1 MPDIQQLSNP
11 LHYLVMTKISE
22 ALDQYTGI
30 CKEAIV
36 DSAAKLSKS
45 FEKVIIEVLLLYMVI
60 PGRIN
65 FTQLGKYGRHGEQ
78 CYRQNF
84 GRLRSKSLNWL
95 RFNVSLALRYFGSDG
110 RKAIAIDPSYISKAG
125 KKTPHI
131 GRFWS
136 GCAGAVKHGLEIMGL
151 GLIDIDSHNCMMLRA
166 HQTPGNFEL
175 KKRNMTLA
183 DHYIA
188 VIKRYRKELLKLSHL
203 VVADAFFSTR
213 KFYEG
218 IHQHGF
224 YLISRFRDNAHL
236 CYLYEGE
243 RTGKRGRPKMIDGKI
258 DLKKLDM
265 SKMLPISVDGLPGIA
280 YTLIAYSKA
289 LKCKARLV
297 IWIMPDKKR
306 KLFFSTDTTLSGEEV
321 LDFYRTRFQIEF
333 CFRDAK
339 QFCGL
344 TDSQARDINKLD
356 CAFNASF
363 ASLNV
368 AKVMMK
374 ERKMEYS
381 MSNFKLLM
389 TNTFLMKRIFD
400 VSRYRPNQTLINHIF
415 KELFACAA

>member
-1 MPDIQQLSNP
+1 M
-11 LHYLVMTKISE
+11 
-22 ALDQYTGI
+22 
-30 CKEAIV
+30 
-36 DSAAKLSKS
+36 DSAAKSSKS

-78 CYRQNF
+78 CYHQNF

-136 GCAGAVKHGLEIMGL
+136 GCAGAVKHGQEIM
-151 GLIDIDSHNCMMLRA
+151 
-166 HQTPGNFEL
+166 
-175 KKRNMTLA
+175 
-183 DHYIA
+183 
-188 VIKRYRKELLKLSHL
+188 V
-203 VVADAFFSTR
+203 
-213 KFYEG
+213 
-218 IHQHGF
+218 
-224 YLISRFRDNAHL
+224 
-236 CYLYEGE
+236 
-243 RTGKRGRPKMIDGKI
+243 
-258 DLKKLDM
+258 
-265 SKMLPISVDGLPGIA
+265 
-280 YTLIAYSKA
+280 
-289 LKCKARLV
+289 
-297 IWIMPDKKR
+297 
-306 KLFFSTDTTLSGEEV
+306 STDTTLSGEEV

-344 TDSQARDINKLD
+344 TDSQARDTNKLD
-356 CAFNASF
+356 YAFNASF

-374 ERKMEYS
+374 ERAIEYS

-389 TNTFLMKRIFD
+389 TNTFLTKRIFD

-415 KELFACAA
+415 KELFGCAA

>member
-1 MPDIQQLSNP
+1 MRN
-11 LHYLVMTKISE
+11 ISQ

-30 CKEAIV
+30 CREALQ
-36 DSAAKLSKS
+36 DCASKLSKS

-60 PGRIN
+60 PGKIN
-65 FTQLGKYGRHGEQ
+65 FTQMGRYGRHGEQ
-78 CYRQNF
+78 CYRQSF

-95 RFNVSLALRYFGSDG
+95 RFNAVLALRYFGDGG

-151 GLIDIDSHNCMMLRA
+151 GLIDIDAHNCMMLRA

-175 KKRNMTLA
+175 KKRNMTLV

-188 VIKRYRKELLKLSHL
+188 VIKRYRKELLKLTDL
-203 VVADAFFSTR
+203 IVADAFFSTR
-213 KFYEG
+213 TFYEG
-218 IHQHGF
+218 IREHGF
-224 YLISRFRDNAHL
+224 HLISRFRDNAHL
-236 CYLYEGE
+236 CYIYQGE
-243 RTGKRGRPKMIDGKI
+243 RTCKPGRPRTKDGKI
-258 DLKKLDM
+258 DFKKLDM
-265 SKMLPISVDGLPGIA
+265 SRMTPVIVGGLPGKA
-280 YTLIAYSKA
+280 YTLLAYSKA
-289 LKCKARLV
+289 LKCKVRLV
-297 IWIMPDKKR
+297 IWIMPNKKH
-306 KLFFSTDTTLSGEEV
+306 KLFFSTDTSLTGEEV

-333 CFRDAK
+333 CYRDAK
-339 QFCGL
+339 QYCGM
-344 TDSQARDINKLD
+344 THSQARDANKLD

-374 ERKMEYS
+374 EIGMEYS
-381 MSNFKLLM
+381 LSNFKLLM
-389 TNTFLMKRIFD
+389 TNTFLVKRIFD

-415 KELFACAA
+415 KELFGHAA

>member
-1 MPDIQQLSNP
+1 
-11 LHYLVMTKISE
+11 
-22 ALDQYTGI
+22 
-30 CKEAIV
+30 
-36 DSAAKLSKS
+36 
-45 FEKVIIEVLLLYMVI
+45 
-60 PGRIN
+60 
-65 FTQLGKYGRHGEQ
+65 
-78 CYRQNF
+78 
-84 GRLRSKSLNWL
+84 LRSKSLNWL
-95 RFNVSLALRYFGSDG
+95 RFNVSLALRYFSSDG
-110 RKAIAIDPSYISKAG
+110 RKAIAIDPSYISKSG

-136 GCAGAVKHGLEIMGL
+136 GCAGTVKHGLEIMGL

-188 VIKRYRKELLKLSHL
+188 VIKRYRKELQKLSHL

-213 KFYEG
+213 TFYEG

-224 YLISRFRDNAHL
+224 HLISRFRDNVHL

-258 DLKKLDM
+258 DLKELDM
-265 SKMLPISVDGLPGIA
+265 SRMLPIFVDGLPGIA

-289 LKCKARLV
+289 LKCKVRLV

-333 CFRDAK
+333 CFYDKFIVMRSHSKCISDYQNVTYLLLISA
-339 QFCGL
+339 L
-344 TDSQARDINKLD
+344 HNNMVAMT
-356 CAFNASF
+356 SF
-363 ASLNV
+363 HLNV
-368 AKVMMK
+368 
-374 ERKMEYS
+374 R
-381 MSNFKLLM
+381 
-389 TNTFLMKRIFD
+389 TNGYQKDFL
-400 VSRYRPNQTLINHIF
+400 
-415 KELFACAA
+415 

>member
-1 MPDIQQLSNP
+1 MVKCLIFSN
-11 LHYLVMTKISE
+11 LVVRYNTKFMKEISE

-30 CKEAIV
+30 CKEAII

-45 FEKVIIEVLLLYMVI
+45 FEKVIIEVILLYMVI

-110 RKAIAIDPSYISKAG
+110 RKARAIDPSYISKSG

-151 GLIDIDSHNCMMLRA
+151 GLIDIDSHNCMLLRA

-213 KFYEG
+213 TFYKG
-218 IHQHGF
+218 IQQHGF
-224 YLISRFRDNAHL
+224 HLVSRFRDNAHL

-258 DLKKLDM
+258 DLKKLD
-265 SKMLPISVDGLPGIA
+265 
-280 YTLIAYSKA
+280 
-289 LKCKARLV
+289 
-297 IWIMPDKKR
+297 
-306 KLFFSTDTTLSGEEV
+306 
-321 LDFYRTRFQIEF
+321 
-333 CFRDAK
+333 
-339 QFCGL
+339 
-344 TDSQARDINKLD
+344 

-374 ERKMEYS
+374 ERGMGYS

-389 TNTFLMKRIFD
+389 TNTFLTKRIFD

-415 KELFACAA
+415 KELFGCAA

>member
-1 MPDIQQLSNP
+1 
-11 LHYLVMTKISE
+11 
-22 ALDQYTGI
+22 
-30 CKEAIV
+30 
-36 DSAAKLSKS
+36 
-45 FEKVIIEVLLLYMVI
+45 MVI
-60 PGRIN
+60 PGKIN
-65 FTQLGKYGRHGEQ
+65 FSQMGKYGRHGEQ
-78 CYRQNF
+78 CYRQNV

-95 RFNVSLALRYFGSDG
+95 RFNVSLALRYFGSEG

-125 KKTPHI
+125 RKTPHI

-188 VIKRYRKELLKLSHL
+188 VVKRYRKELLKLSHL
-203 VVADAFFSTR
+203 IVADAFFSTR
-213 KFYEG
+213 TFYEG
-218 IHQHGF
+218 IHKHGF
-224 YLISRFRDNAHL
+224 HLISRFRDNAHL
-236 CYLYEGE
+236 CYVYEGGP
-243 RTGKRGRPKMIDGKI
+243 TGKPGRPKTIDGKI

-265 SKMLPISVDGLPGIA
+265 SRMLPIFVDGLPGVA

-289 LKCKARLV
+289 MKCKVRLV
-297 IWIMPDKKR
+297 IWKMPDKKH
-306 KLFFSTDTTLSGEEV
+306 KLFFSTDTSLTGEEV

-344 TDSQARDINKLD
+344 ADSQARDANKLD

-374 ERKMEYS
+374 ERGMEYS

-389 TNTFLMKRIFD
+389 TNTFLTKRIFD
-400 VSRYRPNQTLINHIF
+400 ASRYRPNQTLINHIF
-415 KELFACAA
+415 KELFGCAA